1 MNYNCVL
8 NFNLGTNLKL
18 DQISNYVFCD
28 RRLNDFDFE
37 IKLLPNPY
45 YDYPFLII
53 KDFLSQTICDDIIK
67 SVKKEDDFIDAKIK
81 KENYLNYT
89 DKSIRKTKIYK
100 LSDEYK
106 NIYTKRFLECQKQIE
121 EYFSLALTTSTK
133 VQVLEYQE
141 GSFYK
146 AHSDDSNMIYKDEEL
161 IGFKNVAINRK
172 ITTVLFASSCDE
184 EKKEYNTFSGGELVF
199 NFLFDEKGD
208 VIKYKPKAGEMI
220 VFLSNPYFT
229 HEVLEVKS
237 GYRLSL
243 VQWHDALIS

>member
-1 MNYNCVL
+1 MN
-8 NFNLGTNLKL
+8 L
-18 DQISNYVFCD
+18 DQISNFVFCD
-28 RRLNDFDFE
+28 RRLNDFDLE
-37 IKLLPNPY
+37 VKLLPNPY

-53 KDFLSQTICDDIIK
+53 KDFLSPTICDGLIR
-67 SVKKEDDFIDAKIK
+67 SVKKEDDYIDAKIK

-100 LSDEYK
+100 LDDEYK
-106 NIYTKRFLECQKQIE
+106 SIYKKRFLEVQKQIE

-133 VQVLEYQE
+133 VQVLEYLK

-146 AHSDDSNMIYKDEEL
+146 AHSDDSNMIYKNEEL
-161 IGFKNVAINRK
+161 VGFKNVAINRK
-172 ITTVLFASSCDE
+172 LTTVFFATSCEDNE
-184 EKKEYNTFSGGELVF
+184 DFNTFSGGELVF
-199 NFLFDEKGD
+199 NFLYDEKGE

-243 VQWHDALIS
+243 VQWHDAITS

>member
-1 MNYNCVL
+1 M
-8 NFNLGTNLKL
+8 KL

-28 RRLNDFDFE
+28 KRLNEFDLE
-37 IKLLPNPY
+37 VKLLPNPY

-53 KDFLSQTICDDIIK
+53 KDFLSPTICDELIR
-67 SVKKEDDFIDAKIK
+67 SVKKEDDYIDAKIK
-81 KENYLNYT
+81 KENYQNYT

-100 LSDEYK
+100 LDDEYK
-106 NIYTKRFLECQKQIE
+106 YIYKKRFLEVQKQIE
-121 EYFSLALTTSTK
+121 DYFSLALTISTK
-133 VQVLEYQE
+133 VQVLEYSK

-172 ITTVLFASSCDE
+172 LTTVLFATSCEDNE
-184 EKKEYNTFSGGELVF
+184 AFNTFSGGELVF
-199 NFLFDEKGD
+199 NFLFNEKGE

-243 VQWHDALIS
+243 VQWHDAIIS